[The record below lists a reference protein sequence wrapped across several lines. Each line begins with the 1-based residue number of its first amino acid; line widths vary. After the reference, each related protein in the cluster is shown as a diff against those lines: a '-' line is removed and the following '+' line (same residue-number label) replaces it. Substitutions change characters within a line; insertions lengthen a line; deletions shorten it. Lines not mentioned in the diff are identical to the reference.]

1 MIKIL
6 LFIFVNFFFFN
17 GVLAKDI
24 NINEDINLEFKC
36 SLEKKIIKNS
46 EYNYQTFLAKDL
58 KEKDLDKFKIESK
71 KPQTLF
77 ITGLTLFLSES
88 ASLNVKVVNKDVV
101 LFKSIDKEKNYSES
115 GIITRKTGE
124 LIHEI
129 TKNIKSENSEKY
141 ISIYSCTETSKKSCK
156 KLRYLNFSI
165 YFINLI
171 FYAYHQMT
179 ICLII
184 FIRRIN
190 LIFY

>member
-6 LFIFVNFFFFN
+6 LFIFVNFSFFN

-24 NINEDINLEFKC
+24 NINEDINLELKC
-36 SLEKKIIKNS
+36 SLVKKIIKNS

-58 KEKDLDKFKIESK
+58 KEKDLDKFKIQSK
-71 KPQTLF
+71 KPQTLL

-141 ISIYSCTETSKKSCK
+141 ISIYSCTENDKKV
-156 KLRYLNFSI
+156 
-165 YFINLI
+165 
-171 FYAYHQMT
+171 
-179 ICLII
+179 
-184 FIRRIN
+184 
-190 LIFY
+190 

>member
-1 MIKIL
+1 MNKIL
-6 LFIFVNFFFFN
+6 IFIFINFFFFN

-36 SLEKKIIKNS
+36 LLEKKIIKNS

-58 KEKDLDKFKIESK
+58 NEKDLDKFKIQSK
-71 KPQTLF
+71 KPQTLL

-141 ISIYSCTETSKKSCK
+141 ISIYSCTENDKKV
-156 KLRYLNFSI
+156 
-165 YFINLI
+165 
-171 FYAYHQMT
+171 
-179 ICLII
+179 
-184 FIRRIN
+184 
-190 LIFY
+190 

>member
-6 LFIFVNFFFFN
+6 LFILVNFFFFN

-46 EYNYQTFLAKDL
+46 KYNYQTFLAKDL
-58 KEKDLDKFKIESK
+58 KEKDLDKFQIQSK
-71 KPQTLF
+71 KPQTLL

-141 ISIYSCTETSKKSCK
+141 ISIYSCTENDKKV
-156 KLRYLNFSI
+156 
-165 YFINLI
+165 
-171 FYAYHQMT
+171 
-179 ICLII
+179 
-184 FIRRIN
+184 
-190 LIFY
+190 